1 MVQHSEPSLIEAVMG
16 SVKVFSRMRSQQKGQ
31 VMDLLGQ
38 RGLYQHALQLDAE
51 PRHIPVS
58 PRPVCPALPPPALLQ
73 ALAQAL
79 APALPCPAC

>member
-1 MVQHSEPSLIEAVMG
+1 MTGPAFEHMVQHGEPTLIEAIMS

-38 RGLYQHALQLDAE
+38 RGLYQHALPRDAE

-58 PRPVCPALPPPALLQ
+58 P
-73 ALAQAL
+73 
-79 APALPCPAC
+79 